1 MSRQALS
8 QPSPRGRRSKKTPT
22 EVCATEKMSTAV
34 NIPPQFEVI
43 DRPLDTQMTISMGP
57 QHPSTHGVLRLELV
71 LDGEMV
77 VRAIPDIGYLHTG
90 MEKLFE
96 YKKYQQGIVITDRM
110 DYLNPLGNNLAYV
123 MAVEKL
129 LQIEI
134 PERAQT
140 IRVLMCELQ
149 RIASHLVWLGT
160 HALDLGAMTVFFYTF
175 REREKILNLI
185 EAASGGRLTP
195 SYFRIGGLMMDLPS
209 GFERRVKQFLDGF
222 PKALDDFKKLI
233 TGNRIFQKRTQG
245 VGFISGE
252 DAIDWGL
259 SGPSLRG
266 SGVALDIRRA
276 NPYTGYEKY
285 DFEIVTE
292 PDGDVWARYLVRMR
306 EMKESQKIVTQAL
319 SRLKPGPVK
328 ADAPKVVLPGSRG
341 DEDAHGCSDSSLPDR
356 GRRIRC
362 AGWRS
367 LPADRRFEGRTRRL
381 HKVHRRTKAGAGA
394 FSRAEFCESVGAAAH
409 VARRDDRRHRRD
421 YRIAGYCAG
430 RNRQMICHRDTEK
443 MATDKHGL
451 AQIRNPEIGVYL
463 CSSVADSRVIGIS
476 VAILKG

>member
-1 MSRQALS
+1 
-8 QPSPRGRRSKKTPT
+8 
-22 EVCATEKMSTAV
+22 
-34 NIPPQFEVI
+34 
-43 DRPLDTQMTISMGP
+43 MTISMGP

-77 VRAIPDIGYLHTG
+77 VKTIPDIGYLHTG

-129 LQIEI
+129 LALEI

-160 HALDLGAMTVFFYTF
+160 HALDLGAMTVFFYCF

-209 GFERRVKQFLDGF
+209 GFERRVKQFT
-222 PKALDDFKKLI
+222 DDFPGAADEFDSLL
-233 TGNRIFQKRTQG
+233 TGNRIFQKRTQN
-245 VGFISGE
+245 VGRISAA

-266 SGVALDIRRA
+266 SGVSLDIRRA

-285 DFEIVTE
+285 DFEVPIE
-292 PDGDVWARYLVRMR
+292 HDGDVWARYMVRMR
-306 EMKESQKIVTQAL
+306 EMRESHKIVLQAL
-319 SRLKPGPVK
+319 SRLRPGPVK
-328 ADAPKVVLPGSRG
+328 ADAPKVVLP
-341 DEDAHGCSDSSLPDR
+341 DR
-356 GRRIRC
+356 
-362 AGWRS
+362 
-367 LPADRRFEGRTRRL
+367 
-381 HKVHRRTKAGAGA
+381 
-394 FSRAEFCESVGAAAH
+394 
-409 VARRDDRRHRRD
+409 
-421 YRIAGYCAG
+421 
-430 RNRQMICHRDTEK
+430 
-443 MATDKHGL
+443 
-451 AQIRNPEIGVYL
+451 
-463 CSSVADSRVIGIS
+463 
-476 VAILKG
+476 

>member
-1 MSRQALS
+1 MSS
-8 QPSPRGRRSKKTPT
+8 SI
-22 EVCATEKMSTAV
+22 
-34 NIPPQFEVI
+34 NIPPQFEVV

-77 VRAIPDIGYLHTG
+77 VKATPDIGYLHTG

-129 LQIEI
+129 LELEI

-140 IRVLMCELQ
+140 IRVLTCELQ

-160 HALDLGAMTVFFYTF
+160 HALDIGAMTVFFYCF

-195 SYFRIGGLMMDLPS
+195 SYFRIGGLMMDLPA
-209 GFERRVKQFLDGF
+209 GFERRVQQFQDGF
-222 PKALDDFKKLI
+222 LKAVGEFHTLL

-245 VGFISGE
+245 VGYISAE

-259 SGPSLRG
+259 SGPCLRG
-266 SGVALDIRRA
+266 SGVNLDIRRA

-285 DFEIVTE
+285 DFEVPTE
-292 PDGDVWARYLVRMR
+292 SDCDVWARYMVRMR
-306 EMKESQKIVTQAL
+306 EMKESHKIVAQAL
-319 SRLKPGPVK
+319 SRLRPGPVK
-328 ADAPKVVLPGSRG
+328 ADAPKVVLPDR
-341 DEDAHGCSDSSLPDR
+341 EAMKTHMDALIHHFLIVAEGFDVP
-356 GRRIRC
+356 
-362 AGWRS
+362 AGEVYHPIEAS
-367 LPADRRFEGRTRRL
+367 KGEL
-381 HKVHRRTKAGAGA
+381 
-394 FSRAEFCESVGAAAH
+394 
-409 VARRDDRRHRRD
+409 
-421 YRIAGYCAG
+421 
-430 RNRQMICHRDTEK
+430 
-443 MATDKHGL
+443 
-451 AQIRNPEIGVYL
+451 GVYVKSDGGPKPSRVHFRGPSFVNL
-463 CSSVADSRVIGIS
+463 SALPHMSEGCMVADI
-476 VAILKG
+476 VAIIGSLDIVLGEIDR